1 MLEKIVVEGDFE
13 GLLLVME
20 YLQKIKDREHQTN
33 EMFQPLK
40 DIIEMLKHY
49 DVEFEDNIYSKV

>member
-1 MLEKIVVEGDFE
+1 M
-13 GLLLVME
+13 MA

-33 EMFQPLK
+33 EMFQPLR
-40 DIIEMLKHY
+40 DIIEMLKQY